1 MGSTANCLRLT
12 NQGPYDTL
20 TPLQPAISTD
30 QSRASIASTIRPMF
44 ALNFYT
50 DLYEEV
56 LRNGRK
62 SATIRLGDKSDKYQ
76 TGQLVWV
83 TVGQRYGKRQKLF
96 TAILDSVD
104 VKLVA
109 DLSPRDLSKENPE
122 FRSKDEVLQLLRRI
136 YGPEISLEDTV
147 TVVYFSPV
155 SEY

>member
-1 MGSTANCLRLT
+1 
-12 NQGPYDTL
+12 
-20 TPLQPAISTD
+20 
-30 QSRASIASTIRPMF
+30 MF

-83 TVGQRYGKRQKLF
+83 TVGQRFGRRQKLF
-96 TAILDSVD
+96 TAILDSVE

-109 DLSPRDLSKENPE
+109 DISPRDIGKENPE
-122 FRSKDEVLQLLRRI
+122 FRSREDVLQLLRRI
-136 YGPEISLEDTV
+136 YGPEISLEDTI
-147 TVVYFSPV
+147 TVIYFSPV
-155 SEY
+155 NEY